1 MSTGA
6 WLIFQG
12 QRMQHHVLM
21 FDKILIMIYDQ
32 SHIDITMFK
41 TLHLCRILPSICSLF
56 LFIFYFFESNN
67 KHLPTA
73 LAVNGLFESH
83 HLYRYDC

>member
-21 FDKILIMIYDQ
+21 FDKILIIIYEQ
-32 SHIDITMFK
+32 SNIDITMFK
-41 TLHLCRILPSICSLF
+41 TMYLRRILPSIYSLF
-56 LFIFYFFESNN
+56 FIFYSFDSNN
-67 KHLPTA
+67 KHLLTA